1 MVHRVVKDSCELYI
15 QILGCFIKPCYL
27 KGPVSE
33 VVKLDPKNQAYHLL
47 ATKIYGGIK
56 FARLMETT
64 ASKRD
69 MQSTNQM
76 FERLLQF
83 LVELAVQLQQRLPLS
98 DTTLSDVCTLLDP
111 EEIVRGSNMS
121 LANITAK
128 IPGVVRAEDEQ
139 KLDDEWRLQILSDE
153 AKNILSQNADI
164 DIESFWSKVSHTG
177 KYPLVSKLAKA
188 FLTIPVS
195 NADCERIFSLVT
207 LKKTNKR
214 NKLKNTTLAN
224 EIVSGEGIRQSQCI
238 KFEPSGAMLK
248 AMVKNIFPQ
257 WHNDDP

>member
-15 QILGCFIKPCYL
+15 QILSCFIKPCYL

-33 VVKLDPKNQAYHLL
+33 VVKLDPKNQAYHLP

-139 KLDDEWRLQILSDE
+139 KLDDEWRLLILSDE
-153 AKNILSQNADI
+153 AKNILSQN
-164 DIESFWSKVSHTG
+164 V
-177 KYPLVSKLAKA
+177 
-188 FLTIPVS
+188 
-195 NADCERIFSLVT
+195 
-207 LKKTNKR
+207 
-214 NKLKNTTLAN
+214 
-224 EIVSGEGIRQSQCI
+224 GIST
-238 KFEPSGAMLK
+238 K
-248 AMVKNIFPQ
+248 
-257 WHNDDP
+257 